1 MAKKERPIVVTLNGL
16 SKKERK
22 KVTGKLVGKVMKDKK
37 FRRTM
42 DVTGKKLSHKAAEAA
57 AKIAVSEALGVDQ
70 DPAVLADSGV
80 SLGTSGLDAYTDL
93 VARFA
98 KARRKQKKLAKKA
111 EKKQAKKLKKQG
123 GKLNKKTGLIKLLK
137 AEKVKK
143 APKAK
148 RLKYRKPA
156 KNGKKK

>member
-22 KVTGKLVGKVMKDKK
+22 KVTAKLVGKVMKDKK
-37 FRRTM
+37 FRHTM

-57 AKIAVSEALGVDQ
+57 AKIAVSEALGAEQ
-70 DPAVLADSGV
+70 DGVVTADSGV
-80 SLGTSGLDAYTDL
+80 SLGTSGLDAYAAL
-93 VARFA
+93 VGRFA
-98 KARRKQKKLAKKA
+98 RARKKQKKLAKKA
-111 EKKQAKKLKKQG
+111 EKKQAKKLKKKG

-156 KNGKKK
+156 KKKKK